1 MDKLQLVLNENK
13 GFDEVNQIQNLH
25 VNLEGEQ
32 KLLPADDLRGSVD
45 SYEQYLSEKDACKKY
60 RLIFTIHPYCT
71 NILHNHITEA
81 VYHEGAND
89 CKLYLKE
96 SDVSQQL
103 ITYAAFKQ
111 VSNTAY
117 AITKDTGYSSPDIQ
131 SSIPGVSGINGYLNY
146 NCGTDIFNNHLLRR
160 KNFIVINPPS
170 TVSEEFNTIFDVVRD
185 PFQTEV
191 TEDGTVGGTSLHI
204 YNKDNLY
211 SFKEALALRLKEENG
226 WVGFTNTS
234 ILNTPMNTNDGGN
247 FFIRKKTFGGTINR
261 VVNNKP
267 ACTFIDMYPTRE
279 HYSFVPYFNEYRK
292 RVEKNWEY
300 VLTYPYKNEYDNFVV
315 SESAREINSSVYNT
329 KINGLICELDDIEIY
344 TILENEPRTITFK
357 THTKHNLNQSDKIH
371 MYIMFTQNGEKRYI
385 PIDDVIVGNIGYNGY
400 DSYHYF
406 TINTNDILSEL
417 DIVNNEVNVSNI
429 YFRFA
434 KKSNNRNCK
443 YYIRLF
449 KELPNFK
456 NTSISAEN
464 GVSENDIDK
473 AISTNNF
480 SSTLNKLAFSK
491 TIYGDDVAQIIYND
505 DIDIT
510 GLSDNLGRELS
521 VIYLTLI
528 KTNKGHEKWY
538 TTNNYGSS
546 DIEFSHCFGK
556 VTCGFD
562 LPEYSSGDEY
572 NVHLVHNIPSGAS
585 HYIQTSGK
593 YLKEVKI
600 TDTVFYGDLVEFDEN
615 KVEEI
620 VLERVQNRFNTAQ
633 RELNDSRFSSLW
645 IDRIIRDDY
654 DTGGTFVQRTSNL
667 MCVGLHGAYKANLAP
682 EGYYYQAHYQI
693 KLREYSDTVNEG
705 YHTIVNYTMDETAET
720 SSNVFVIYTD
730 KNYYF
735 TSGDEIWLY
744 KKSDNTKIIGIVTE
758 ISGKNFTDIM
768 FNVDNVIEITEYK
781 LFKPNRIKP
790 STAYEMNDGTGKYVW
805 RDFVASSKLFR
816 DSNLYDTIF
825 TNGSIYIHKDINFYL
840 KRQDPFGI
848 YGLNPSSSGCNCTDD
863 NFVSPC
869 DLETIG
875 NDKDVSYGDYF
886 EPYENNN
893 C

>member
-13 GFDEVNQIQNLH
+13 GFDEVNQIQNLY

-81 VYHEGAND
+81 VYHEGADD

-117 AITKDTGYSSPDIQ
+117 TITKDTGYSSPDIQ
-131 SSIPGVSGINGYLNY
+131 SSIPGVSEINGYLNY

-234 ILNTPMNTNDGGN
+234 ILNTPMNTNDKMSDGN

-261 VVNNKP
+261 VINNKP

-292 RVEKNWEY
+292 RIEKNWEY

-315 SESAREINSSVYNT
+315 SDIDD
-329 KINGLICELDDIEIY
+329 INGLICKLDD
-344 TILENEPRTITFK
+344 TTVSDILENEPRMITFK
-357 THTKHNLNQSDKIH
+357 CHTKHNLIAGDKVH
-371 MYIMFTQNGEKRYI
+371 MYIIFHNNSGIIKRT
-385 PIDDVIVGNIGYNGY
+385 IDVVGDVIIGSVGKDGY
-400 DSYHYF
+400 DTYHYF
-406 TINTNDILSEL
+406 TINTNDIASEL
-417 DIVNNEVNVSNI
+417 SMIPSAYRDNV

-434 KKSNNRNCK
+434 RKSNDKACK

-449 KELPNFK
+449 KKLPKFK

-464 GVSENDIDK
+464 GLTDDDIDS
-473 AISTNNF
+473 ALAQTDF

-505 DIDIT
+505 DIEIT
-510 GLSDNLGRELS
+510 GLRDNLGRELS

-538 TTNNYGSS
+538 KQRAYSS
-546 DIEFSHCFGK
+546 SEVEISHCFGK
-556 VTCGFD
+556 VTSGFD
-562 LPEYSSGDEY
+562 LPEYTSKHEY
-572 NVHLVHNIPSGAS
+572 NVHYIHNVEMDSVLENYIPESGNFLENDINGNQ
-585 HYIQTSGK
+585 H
-593 YLKEVKI
+593 
-600 TDTVFYGDLVEFDEN
+600 VFYGDLVEFDEN

-620 VLERVQNRFNTAQ
+620 ILERIYHRFNTAQ
-633 RELNDSRFSSLW
+633 REINDPRFNELRVDDILS
-645 IDRIIRDDY
+645 DDY
-654 DTGGTFVQRTSNL
+654 ATSGFTGTTHNI
-667 MCVGLHGAYKANLAP
+667 MCREPGHHGVSPYTYYANIVP
-682 EGYYYQAHYQI
+682 EGYYYQAHYPI
-693 KLREYSDTVNEG
+693 KLREYSSTVNEG

-720 SSNVFVIYTD
+720 SSNTFIIYTD

-744 KKSDNTKIIGIVTE
+744 KKSNNAKIIGIVMGVSGNDFTE
-758 ISGKNFTDIM
+758 VAFNLGETIDITD
-768 FNVDNVIEITEYK
+768 YK

-805 RDFVASSKLFR
+805 RDFIPSSKLFR

-848 YGLNPSSSGCNCTDD
+848 YKLNNIDLITTSDCVKPG
-863 NFVSPC
+863 